1 MLPNLLDQRRSLI
14 QSATTRLHV
23 EIAETDKN
31 RLANRFTSVT
41 SGYSSESLLD
51 GDTPSPHVSSLS
63 NEEMIFYNNG
73 YKIISTISDT
83 LQGKLYKAA
92 IINPFE
98 PNKQTFVAIKQT
110 SKYLFNQ
117 QIAIEDD
124 INFCVSE
131 NIIKEILTLKYLTID
146 HQPIG
151 DYIVKFIS
159 SFESD
164 TDYYLVMEYIESETN
179 LKQFVTAARKHIKN
193 GKLARNQ
200 YQKMMKYLLWQLYVT
215 VEWLHVM
222 RCAHLDLC
230 MENIMLQNA
239 SFIMQNNGELI
250 INPKI
255 GVKLVD
261 FGVAELFDINL
272 NANKEFL
279 CDKQGLSIVNE
290 GYFAPKVFAG
300 EIYDARAADN
310 FSLGMILFEVLTI
323 GKKLY
328 SPLTMYKPN
337 SGYWSLYNN
346 QLKEYLLRNNLLKYF
361 NVSSYDLLTN
371 LLNINEKQRLN
382 GINILKHKFF
392 KVYFAR
398 YQKQISKKFN
408 EQNLYLRKR
417 FPYYSMMQ

>member
-31 RLANRFTSVT
+31 RLANRFISVT

-63 NEEMIFYNNG
+63 NEEMIFYNNE
-73 YKIISTISDT
+73 YKIINTISDT

-92 IINPFE
+92 NINPFE

-131 NIIKEILTLKYLTID
+131 NIIREILTLKYLTID

-179 LKQFVTAARKHIKN
+179 LKQFVTAASKHIKN

-261 FGVAELFDINL
+261 FGVAELFDINM
-272 NANKEFL
+272 NHNKEFL

-290 GYFAPKVFAG
+290 
-300 EIYDARAADN
+300 
-310 FSLGMILFEVLTI
+310 
-323 GKKLY
+323 LY
-328 SPLTMYKPN
+328 
-337 SGYWSLYNN
+337 
-346 QLKEYLLRNNLLKYF
+346 
-361 NVSSYDLLTN
+361 
-371 LLNINEKQRLN
+371 
-382 GINILKHKFF
+382 
-392 KVYFAR
+392 
-398 YQKQISKKFN
+398 
-408 EQNLYLRKR
+408 
-417 FPYYSMMQ
+417 

>member
-1 MLPNLLDQRRSLI
+1 
-14 QSATTRLHV
+14 
-23 EIAETDKN
+23 
-31 RLANRFTSVT
+31 
-41 SGYSSESLLD
+41 
-51 GDTPSPHVSSLS
+51 
-63 NEEMIFYNNG
+63 
-73 YKIISTISDT
+73 
-83 LQGKLYKAA
+83 
-92 IINPFE
+92 
-98 PNKQTFVAIKQT
+98 
-110 SKYLFNQ
+110 
-117 QIAIEDD
+117 
-124 INFCVSE
+124 
-131 NIIKEILTLKYLTID
+131 
-146 HQPIG
+146 
-151 DYIVKFIS
+151 
-159 SFESD
+159 
-164 TDYYLVMEYIESETN
+164 
-179 LKQFVTAARKHIKN
+179 
-193 GKLARNQ
+193 
-200 YQKMMKYLLWQLYVT
+200 MKYLLWQIYVT
-215 VEWLHVM
+215 VECLHVM
-222 RCAHLDLC
+222 RCVHLDLC

-382 GINILKHKFF
+382 GINIL
-392 KVYFAR
+392 
-398 YQKQISKKFN
+398 
-408 EQNLYLRKR
+408 
-417 FPYYSMMQ
+417 